1 MWPKI
6 RKSIKLKELNSCKKD
21 HPDVSGLSLNGLANP
36 FFQVGGPETKVFSD
50 FQQDLPKKMQNFF
63 AGNATNPT
71 FALPIE
77 NLG

>member
-1 MWPKI
+1 V
-6 RKSIKLKELNSCKKD
+6 D
-21 HPDVSGLSLNGLANP
+21 
-36 FFQVGGPETKVFSD
+36 PETKVFSD
-50 FQQDLPKKMQNFF
+50 FQPDLPKKMQNFF